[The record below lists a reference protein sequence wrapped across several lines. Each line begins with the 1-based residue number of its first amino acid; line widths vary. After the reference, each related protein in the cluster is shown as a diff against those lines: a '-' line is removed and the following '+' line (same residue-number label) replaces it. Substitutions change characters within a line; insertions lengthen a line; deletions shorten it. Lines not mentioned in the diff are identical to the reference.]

1 MIEKMKF
8 LSITGP
14 KADID
19 RVVNT
24 YLSKYEIH
32 LENALSELTT
42 VQNLTPF
49 LEINP
54 YKEALNT
61 ANLFCE
67 ELNSF
72 AADTVKAETAQAA
85 AQTMD
90 VETAL
95 DTIRRIQT
103 DYQDL
108 DQKRADLENQLTTV
122 DESLRV
128 IRPFRN
134 LDFDISSILKFRFIR
149 FRFGRIGKE
158 YYQKFERYIYDNL
171 DTIFI
176 KCDEDDQYIWGMYFV
191 PEPESQKVKAVYSS
205 MHFEKIYMPDSYE
218 GTAREAF
225 EQLAQ
230 KRSLILSDF
239 NTASQKRNDFLISH
253 CQEILAARAA
263 IARLSGNFDIRKLA
277 ACTRGKGESD
287 IFYILCGWMTEKDAH
302 SFQTDIKDDSKIF
315 CIIDGEDDEHIQPET
330 HQQPPTKLKNPK
342 LFKPFE
348 MYINMY
354 GLPAYNEMDPTW
366 FVAITYSFIF
376 GAMFGDAGQGL
387 LLFIGGFL
395 LYKFKHIALAGIISC
410 AGVFSTIFGILF
422 GSFFGFEN
430 LFPALWLRPMN
441 NMMTVPFIG
450 KLNTVFI
457 VAIGFGMGLILLCMI
472 FNILNAW
479 KAHDTEHIWF
489 DTNSVAG
496 LVFYGSATVSIALI
510 LTGHTLP
517 GGIVLFIMF
526 GIPLILIFF
535 KEPLTALVE
544 KKSEI
549 MPKEK
554 GMFIVQGLFEMFEV
568 LLSYFSNTLSFVRIG
583 AFAVSHAA
591 MMEVVLMLAGFE
603 SGHLNWVVVIL
614 GNFFVSGMEG
624 LIVGIQVLRLEYY
637 EMFSRFY
644 KGTGRKFE
652 PFRPTK

>member
-1 MIEKMKF
+1 MKF

-14 KADID
+14 RADID
-19 RVVNT
+19 RMTNR
-24 YLSKYEIH
+24 YLSKYEMQ
-32 LENALSELTT
+32 LENALTELKTVDNLMPFLEMNPYRDPLAKVTQFLGYMKDMPAEPSFDQSEDEILEMIRSINHDYMDLQQQKEELKKKRENIQARMKVLEPFTSLDFDLHEIMQYKYIRT
-42 VQNLTPF
+42 RFGKINVDYYHRLEKALLEDIDALFLEGSRDASYVYGVYFVSDADAGKVDSIMRSLHFEKVDLLEDFGGTPLEAYRSLDKEVQNLTD
-49 LEINP
+49 EIQ
-54 YKEALNT
+54 A
-61 ANLFCE
+61 
-67 ELNSF
+67 
-72 AADTVKAETAQAA
+72 VKDKRQEMFRKNASRLLGA
-85 AQTMD
+85 
-90 VETAL
+90 
-95 DTIRRIQT
+95 RIQ
-103 DYQDL
+103 
-108 DQKRADLENQLTTV
+108 LE
-122 DESLRV
+122 
-128 IRPFRN
+128 
-134 LDFDISSILKFRFIR
+134 RF
-149 FRFGRIGKE
+149 
-158 YYQKFERYIYDNL
+158 
-171 DTIFI
+171 
-176 KCDEDDQYIWGMYFV
+176 
-191 PEPESQKVKAVYSS
+191 
-205 MHFEKIYMPDSYE
+205 
-218 GTAREAF
+218 
-225 EQLAQ
+225 
-230 KRSLILSDF
+230 SD
-239 NTASQKRNDFLISH
+239 
-253 CQEILAARAA
+253 
-263 IARLSGNFDIRKLA
+263 NFDIRKFA
-277 ACTRGKGESD
+277 ARTETD
-287 IFYILCGWMTEKDAH
+287 EQEEYYILCGWMSEEDANA
-302 SFQTDIKDDSKIF
+302 FIKEAQGDDKVYIVVEEDREQYF
-315 CIIDGEDDEHIQPET
+315 GE
-330 HQQPPTKLKNPK
+330 PPTKLENPK

-348 MYINMY
+348 MFIKMY
-354 GLPAYNEMDPTW
+354 GLPKSGEMDPTI
-366 FVAITYSFIF
+366 FVGIMYSFIF

-472 FNILNAW
+472 FNIINAW

-614 GNFFVSGMEG
+614 GNLFVSGMEG